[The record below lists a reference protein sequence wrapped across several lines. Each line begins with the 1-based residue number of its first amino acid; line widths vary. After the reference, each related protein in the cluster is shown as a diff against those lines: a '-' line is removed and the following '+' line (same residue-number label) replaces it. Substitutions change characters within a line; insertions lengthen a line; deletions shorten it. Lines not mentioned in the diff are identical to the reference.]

1 MQLTLTD
8 TQLKKQPLEYAEKTV
23 TLYQSLL
30 NFLQYQNIPFK
41 DSKGLI
47 SVSPENEAQAE
58 AVKRYFATRKIN
70 YTVNNDGK

>member
-1 MQLTLTD
+1 MELTLTD

-47 SVSPENEAQAE
+47 SVSPENEAQADL
-58 AVKRYFATRKIN
+58 VKRYFATRKIN